1 MQGSEFAGCTLHF
14 EGFGFRAG
22 IDGQTKEARSA
33 EQECLTQSDWIK
45 RDWNRGTM
53 DTRGIK
59 LEDETPAGD
68 TPEDVAILY
77 SWANLQGAKYRD
89 FSGSRREY
97 RAQIRHRAARALQE
111 KELRAAA
118 DAEAAAAAAE
128 QAAREAEIAA
138 RHADPNDSQV
148 RRLQIL
154 RNAEAAA
161 RRAAADR
168 IEAAHRAEA
177 AALAEAAAQ
186 REEAEM
192 AEAHASAQRQ
202 AVAYSESDIRR
213 QRLAGP
219 QPRTAYPGDMID
231 PYVRSTEAADE
242 LAEERTASSRQTLN
256 LTPTSLP
263 ESLTTPHQG
272 DSAIRHSARIP
283 TYEAPPKRRP
293 QGYHPDEAS
302 GVWQIKR
309 VANGE
314 FVPGPPSRNLIPVRE
329 WLTPEQLREARAAEH
344 ETVRA
349 ENVVP
354 KAEIRDAE
362 IVHESHLLPM
372 SSVAKPAEA
381 ERLESVIELPP
392 APSFSSE
399 VALDPTPDRPAATPT
414 VDIPVAASD
423 SRAAAAAAKA
433 QEVEPLGPAWLFS
446 PQTPPRPRA
455 SSSSGYRIAALRPVA
470 GAASVAATAAAATD
484 TLQDSAERVASR
496 WFALKGVFEH
506 ISPEN
511 QPEQYAAQPTTI
523 QPMRQSGTQAP
534 LLVVFSLAGGVGK
547 TSLVATLGRTLSS
560 MGEKVLLA
568 DTTSHGLL
576 PFYFGARELRSGVV
590 RTFSPPS
597 GSTDAPI
604 HLVSYDVAGKST
616 DSLAQ
621 QQLADEIL
629 QSGPGN
635 NRILLDLSPSAAWLV
650 GRIANL
656 HPTVLIPVAP
666 DMNSVISLQAVEQIF
681 QSAID
686 AEGRSLQP
694 FYVLSQFDSSM
705 ALHLDVRE
713 VFRRQ
718 LGARLLPFVIRR
730 SPAVSEALAEGMT
743 VVDYAPDAPVSQ
755 DYLDLASWL
764 RTVSPQASAS
774 FRNVRWSER

>member
-1 MQGSEFAGCTLHF
+1 
-14 EGFGFRAG
+14 
-22 IDGQTKEARSA
+22 
-33 EQECLTQSDWIK
+33 
-45 RDWNRGTM
+45 M

-111 KELRAAA
+111 KELKAAA
-118 DAEAAAAAAE
+118 DAEAAAATAE
-128 QAAREAEIAA
+128 QAARDAEIAA

-168 IEAAHRAEA
+168 MEAAHRAEA
-177 AALAEAAAQ
+177 AALADEAAR

-219 QPRTAYPGDMID
+219 QPRGSYPGDMID

-242 LAEERTASSRQTLN
+242 LAEERTASSRQLLN
-256 LTPTSLP
+256 PDVTPLK
-263 ESLTTPHQG
+263 G
-272 DSAIRHSARIP
+272 DSAIRHGARTP
-283 TYEAPPKRRP
+283 LYEAPPKRRP

-329 WLTPEQLREARAAEH
+329 WMTPEQLRDARAVEPEIVSA
-344 ETVRA
+344 ETVIP
-349 ENVVP
+349 NVEVP
-354 KAEIRDAE
+354 DAE
-362 IVHESHLLPM
+362 IVHETHLLPV
-372 SSVAKPAEA
+372 SSAVQHVDAESFGSVA
-381 ERLESVIELPP
+381 ELPQ
-392 APSFSSE
+392 APVFSSE
-399 VALDPTPDRPAATPT
+399 VPLDPLPDRPIATPT
-414 VDIPVAASD
+414 VDLAAAASD
-423 SRAAAAAAKA
+423 SRSATTAAKTS
-433 QEVEPLGPAWLFS
+433 EVEPLGPAWLFA
-446 PQTPPRPRA
+446 PQTPSRPRVSA
-455 SSSSGYRIAALRPVA
+455 SSSSGYRIAALRPAV
-470 GAASVAATAAAATD
+470 GAAAVAPTAAAATD

-506 ISPEN
+506 VA
-511 QPEQYAAQPTTI
+511 PEQHPATI
-523 QPMRQSGTQAP
+523 QPVRQSETQAP
-534 LLVVFSLAGGVGK
+534 LLVIFSLAGGVGK

-604 HLVSYDVAGKST
+604 HLVSYDVAGKSA
-616 DSLAQ
+616 DSVAQ

-635 NRILLDLSPSAAWLV
+635 NRILLDLAPSAAWLV

-656 HPTVLIPVAP
+656 HPTVLVPVAP
-666 DMNSVISLQAVEQIF
+666 DMNSVISLQAVEKLF
-681 QSAID
+681 QSATD

-694 FYVLSQFDSSM
+694 FYLLNQFDSSM

-743 VVDYAPDAPVSQ
+743 VVDYAPETPVSQ
-755 DYLDLASWL
+755 DYLDIASWL
-764 RTVSPQASAS
+764 RTVSPQATAS

>member
-1 MQGSEFAGCTLHF
+1 
-14 EGFGFRAG
+14 
-22 IDGQTKEARSA
+22 
-33 EQECLTQSDWIK
+33 
-45 RDWNRGTM
+45 M
-53 DTRGIK
+53 DTRGIN
-59 LEDETPAGD
+59 LENEAPATD

-111 KELRAAA
+111 KELKAAA
-118 DAEAAAAAAE
+118 EAEAAAEAAE
-128 QAAREAEIAA
+128 QAARAAEAAA
-138 RHADPNDSQV
+138 RHADPNDSQM

-154 RNAEAAA
+154 RQAEAAA

-168 IEAAHRAEA
+168 MEAAHRAEA
-177 AALAEAAAQ
+177 AALAEAAAR

-192 AEAHASAQRQ
+192 AEAHASSQRQ
-202 AVAYSESDIRR
+202 AAAYAESDIRR

-219 QPRTAYPGDMID
+219 QPRSAYPVEMTD
-231 PYVRSTEAADE
+231 PYVRSNEAADE
-242 LAEERTASSRQTLN
+242 EAEARTAASRQI
-256 LTPTSLP
+256 LP
-263 ESLTTPHQG
+263 SEPFRQPSPILQREPIRLPG
-272 DSAIRHSARIP
+272 DSAIRHSARSP
-283 TYEAPPKRRP
+283 MYEGPPKRRP

-314 FVPGPPSRNLIPVRE
+314 FVPGPPSRNLVPVRD
-329 WLTPEQLREARAAEH
+329 WMTPDQLREANAAGE
-344 ETVRA
+344 ETNIP
-349 ENVVP
+349 E
-354 KAEIRDAE
+354 AE
-362 IVHESHLLPM
+362 IVSQPHLLTEGSPVRP
-372 SSVAKPAEA
+372 SEPEPFGNASEPFGSV
-381 ERLESVIELPP
+381 SHLPP
-392 APSFSSE
+392 APSFSAE
-399 VALDPTPDRPAATPT
+399 APLDPPPDRPISRET
-414 VDIPVAASD
+414 VDIAASA
-423 SRAAAAAAKA
+423 SETASAAAPDI
-433 QEVEPLGPAWLFS
+433 EPLGPAWLFA
-446 PQTPPRPRA
+446 PQTPSRPRTRPA
-455 SSSSGYRIAALRPVA
+455 SSSSSGYRIAALRQSAVA
-470 GAASVAATAAAATD
+470 GAAGAAAAGAAG

-506 ISPEN
+506 PAPGTAET
-511 QPEQYAAQPTTI
+511 PAHPAAILPI
-523 QPMRQSGTQAP
+523 RPSETQAP

-547 TSLVATLGRTLSS
+547 TSLVATLGRAFSS
-560 MGEKVLLA
+560 MGEKVLLT

-604 HLVSYDVAGKST
+604 HLVSYDVGGKSG
-616 DSLAQ
+616 DSVAQ

-629 QSGPGN
+629 TSGPGN

-650 GRIANL
+650 GKIANL
-656 HPTVLIPVAP
+656 HPTVLVPVSP
-666 DMNSVISLQAVEQIF
+666 DMNSVISLQAVEKLF
-681 QSAID
+681 QSATD
-686 AEGRSLQP
+686 DEGHSLQP
-694 FYVLSQFDSSM
+694 FYVLNQFDSSL

-718 LGARLLPFVIRR
+718 LGERLLPFVIRR

-755 DYLDLASWL
+755 DYLDIASWL
-764 RTVSPQASAS
+764 RSVSPPASAS